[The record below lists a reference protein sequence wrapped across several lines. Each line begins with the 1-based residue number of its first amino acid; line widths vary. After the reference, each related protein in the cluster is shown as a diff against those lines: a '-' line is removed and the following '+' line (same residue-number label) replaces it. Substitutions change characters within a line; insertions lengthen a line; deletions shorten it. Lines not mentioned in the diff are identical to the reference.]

1 MLDRGNRLSFNLLAM
16 THLPNEVGRVLL
28 GVGPFL
34 DDPVEELAAS
44 DPGEGNEK
52 VRHEILEREH

>member
-1 MLDRGNRLSFNLLAM
+1 M

-28 GVGPFL
+28 GVRPFL

-52 VRHEILEREH
+52 VRHEKLEREH